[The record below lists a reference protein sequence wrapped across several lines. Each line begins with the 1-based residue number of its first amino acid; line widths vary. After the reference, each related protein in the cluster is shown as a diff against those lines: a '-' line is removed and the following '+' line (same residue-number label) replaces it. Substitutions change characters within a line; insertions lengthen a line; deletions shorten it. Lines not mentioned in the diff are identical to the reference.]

1 MKELKY
7 GWLIVLSLLVFAAC
21 GTSEGENVD
30 DDAQTAGASNETAT
44 EGVPEVPVE
53 ADDTPIATIEM
64 EDGGEITVE
73 LYPEIAP
80 ISVNN
85 FVALAE
91 DGFYDGLRFHRI
103 IEGFM
108 IQGGDPNGNGSGGP
122 GYSIK
127 GEFES
132 NGVENDLSHEPGV
145 LSMARS
151 QGMDTAGSQFFIV
164 HGDAT
169 YLDGDYAAFG
179 KVIDGMDIVDQIATV
194 DKQGESPVAG
204 QEQVI
209 QSIVIER

>member
-1 MKELKY
+1 MKY
-7 GWLIVLSLLVFAAC
+7 GFLIVFSLLVFSAC
-21 GTSEGENVD
+21 GSSEGGD
-30 DDAQTAGASNETAT
+30 IDGGAQSPEVPNETAA

-53 ADDTPIATIEM
+53 AGDTPIATFEM
-64 EDGGEITVE
+64 EDGGEIVVE
-73 LYPEIAP
+73 LYPDIAP

-108 IQGGDPNGNGSGGP
+108 IQGGDPNGNGTGGP

-127 GEFES
+127 GEFER

-169 YLDGDYAAFG
+169 HLDGDYAAFG
-179 KVIDGMDIVDQIATV
+179 KVIDGMDIVDEIATV
-194 DKQGESPVAG
+194 EKQGESPVAG

-209 QSIVIER
+209 QSITIER

>member
-108 IQGGDPNGNGSGGP
+108 IQGGDQMGM
-122 GYSIK
+122 
-127 GEFES
+127 
-132 NGVENDLSHEPGV
+132 VQADLDTALKVNLKAMALKMTLVMSGV

>member
-1 MKELKY
+1 MKY

-132 NGVENDLSHEPGV
+132 NGVENDLSHELV
-145 LSMARS
+145 FFQWRDHKEWIRLALS
-151 QGMDTAGSQFFIV
+151 FFIV

>member
-108 IQGGDPNGNGSGGP
+108 IQGGDQMGM
-122 GYSIK
+122 
-127 GEFES
+127 
-132 NGVENDLSHEPGV
+132 VQADL
-145 LSMARS
+145 
-151 QGMDTAGSQFFIV
+151 DTA
-164 HGDAT
+164 
-169 YLDGDYAAFG
+169 L
-179 KVIDGMDIVDQIATV
+179 KVNLKAMALKMTLVMSWCSFN
-194 DKQGESPVAG
+194 GEITRNGYGWLPVFYCP
-204 QEQVI
+204 
-209 QSIVIER
+209 R